1 MSVVDVDD
9 VIKELRA
16 DRYISFNV
24 LMGAMSQ
31 LKKSVSQLEDRI
43 QREGDSIN
51 FSANSDL
58 LENAMHLWKA
68 SHRIYQIDSTIAQL
82 THHTQK
88 IVEAAS
94 VAAGDNK
101 EDAQGGN
108 TACDLNATET
118 KP

>member
-1 MSVVDVDD
+1 MSVVDVDA
-9 VIKELRA
+9 VIKELKA

-51 FSANSDL
+51 FSVNSDI
-58 LENAMHLWKA
+58 LENSMHLWKA
-68 SHRIYQIDSTIAQL
+68 SHKIYQIDNTITQL
-82 THHTQK
+82 TTASQK
-88 IVEAAS
+88 NVEA
-94 VAAGDNK
+94 VPVCAGDTRK
-101 EDAQGGN
+101 DDQGGN
-108 TACDLNATET
+108 MAHDLNATET